1 MPIFLVDYFFSFSK
15 RENFPNIEQS
25 GQAHFNTPTLNLERL
40 VHFARRRNTAKR

>member
-25 GQAHFNTPTLNLERL
+25 GQAHF
-40 VHFARRRNTAKR
+40 ARRRNTAKR